1 MVIKTHYD
9 EVILQDEGELVSAF
23 FDRIAGIAR
32 DMEIQATDFSREPPS
47 PSPMLTHVRLERQ
60 QPAEGDRYADLSHR
74 PLIVSL
80 GVTTERE
87 V

>member
-9 EVILQDEGELVSAF
+9 EVILQDEGERVSAF

-32 DMEIQATDFSREPPS
+32 DMEILATDFSQEPPP
-47 PSPMLTHVRLERQ
+47 PSPMLTHVRLER

-74 PLIVSL
+74 PLMVSL

>member
-23 FDRIAGIAR
+23 LGRVATVAR

-60 QPAEGDRYADLSHR
+60 PADGVDLTR
-74 PLIVSL
+74 RLFMVSL

>member
-23 FDRIAGIAR
+23 LARVATVAR
-32 DMEIQATDFSREPPS
+32 DMEIQATDFSLEPP
-47 PSPMLTHVRLERQ
+47 PPNPMLTHVRLERQ
-60 QPAEGDRYADLSHR
+60 PAEGADLTR
-74 PLIVSL
+74 RLLMVSL